1 MKRTEL
7 NDLAFQRGNT
17 EQSLKDRK
25 QKGARLTREMAT
37 IDKIIKDKVLVTYK
51 YRRNRFIIMNCNL
64 HKHFWGFESEKV
76 PKFGNFRANLVEFR
90 I

>member
-37 IDKIIKDKVLVTYK
+37 IDKIIKDKVLVVTK
-51 YRRNRFIIMNCNL
+51 TL
-64 HKHFWGFESEKV
+64 S
-76 PKFGNFRANLVEFR
+76 A
-90 I
+90 